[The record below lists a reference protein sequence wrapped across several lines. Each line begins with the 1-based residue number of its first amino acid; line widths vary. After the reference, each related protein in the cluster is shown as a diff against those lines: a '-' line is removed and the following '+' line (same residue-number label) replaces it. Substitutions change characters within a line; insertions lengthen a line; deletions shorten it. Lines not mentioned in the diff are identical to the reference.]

1 VTLGWLLRFLAG
13 RLLVM
18 VPLLLLISIGVF
30 SLLQL
35 APGSTERILL
45 GGRPSTP
52 EVLAAIRERYHLDD
66 PFLVQYGRW
75 LAGVIQLDFGTSIR
89 AGEPV
94 LSMIIRRLDITVF
107 LGLFGFVI
115 ALLVGLLMGIVAA
128 LRRGSALDR
137 LLVALSV
144 VGVSAP
150 AFATGILLL
159 YLFGLVLD
167 IFPVFG
173 AGDEG
178 FVDRLWHLTLPAI
191 ALALSAL
198 ALIVKV
204 TRAALIEELDKDY
217 VAFARARGL
226 GFGRVLFGYALRNA
240 LVSVVTASGLV
251 LIYMLTGAVLVE
263 VTFSLPGLGS
273 MLVEAVQGLDIPLV
287 QGLVIVIA
295 VFIVV
300 VHLVIDILYRL
311 IDPRIRFGGSHG

>member
-1 VTLGWLLRFLAG
+1 VTLGWLARFLAG
-13 RLLVM
+13 RLLVL
-18 VPLLLLISIGVF
+18 VPLLLVISLGVF
-30 SLLQL
+30 ALLQL
-35 APGSTERILL
+35 APSTPERILL

-66 PFLVQYGRW
+66 PFMVQYWRW
-75 LAGVIQLDFGTSIR
+75 LLGVIQLDFGTSIR

-94 LSMIIRRLDITVF
+94 LSMIFRRLDITLF
-107 LGLFGFVI
+107 LGVFGFLI
-115 ALLVGLLMGIVAA
+115 ALVMGLLMGIVAA

-150 AFATGILLL
+150 AFASGILLL
-159 YLFGLVLD
+159 YFFGVVLD
-167 IFPVFG
+167 WFPVFG
-173 AGDEG
+173 AGDD
-178 FVDRLWHLTLPAI
+178 VLDRLWHLTLPAI
-191 ALALSAL
+191 ALALSAM

-204 TRAALIEELDKDY
+204 TRAALIEELERDY

-226 GFGRVLFGYALRNA
+226 SFRRVLFGYALRNA

-263 VTFSLPGLGS
+263 VTFTLPGVGS
-273 MLVEAVQGLDIPLV
+273 LLVDAVQGLDIPVV

-311 IDPRIRFGGSHG
+311 IDPRIRFGGPHG

>member
-1 VTLGWLLRFLAG
+1 MTLGWLARFLAS
-13 RLLVM
+13 RLLVLI
-18 VPLLLLISIGVF
+18 PLLLVISFGVF

-35 APGSTERILL
+35 APSTPERILL

-75 LAGVIQLDFGTSIR
+75 LVGVVQLDFGTSIR

-94 LSMIIRRLDITVF
+94 LPMIIRRLDITVF

-115 ALLVGLLMGIVAA
+115 ALVVGLLVGMVAA
-128 LRRGSALDR
+128 LRRGSPLDR
-137 LLVALSV
+137 ALVALSV

-150 AFATGILLL
+150 AFASGILLL
-159 YLFGLVLD
+159 YLFGVVLD
-167 IFPVFG
+167 WFPVFG
-173 AGDEG
+173 AGDG
-178 FVDRLWHLTLPAI
+178 MLDRLWHLTLPAV
-191 ALALSAL
+191 ALALSAM

-204 TRAALIEELDKDY
+204 TRAALIEELERDY

-226 GFGRVLFGYALRNA
+226 SFRRVLFGYALRNA

-263 VTFSLPGLGS
+263 VTFTLPGVGS
-273 MLVEAVQGLDIPLV
+273 LLVEAVQGLDIPLV

-300 VHLVIDILYRL
+300 VHLIIDILYRL
-311 IDPRIRFGGSHG
+311 IDPRIRFGGAHG

>member
-1 VTLGWLLRFLAG
+1 MTLGWLARFLAG

-18 VPLLLLISIGVF
+18 IPLLLVISIGVF

-35 APGSTERILL
+35 APSTPERILL

-75 LAGVIQLDFGTSIR
+75 LAGVVQLDFGTSIR

-94 LSMIIRRLDITVF
+94 LPMIIRRLDITVF
-107 LGLFGFVI
+107 LGLFAFVI
-115 ALLVGLLMGIVAA
+115 ALVVGLFMGIVAA
-128 LRRGSALDR
+128 LRRGSGLDR

-150 AFATGILLL
+150 AFASGILLL
-159 YLFGLVLD
+159 YLFGVVLD
-167 IFPVFG
+167 LFPVFG
-173 AGDEG
+173 AGDDLI
-178 FVDRLWHLTLPAI
+178 DRLWHLTLPAI
-191 ALALSAL
+191 ALALSAM

-204 TRAALIEELDKDY
+204 TRAALIEELERDY

-226 GFGRVLFGYALRNA
+226 SFRRVLFGYALRNA

-263 VTFSLPGLGS
+263 VTFTLPGLGS
-273 MLVEAVQGLDIPLV
+273 LLVDSVQGLDIPVV

-295 VFIVV
+295 VFIVF

-311 IDPRIRFGGSHG
+311 IDPRIRYGGAHG